1 MSVALNQKLEN
12 TFELLKY
19 TNGRDK
25 LYRTVQYAARL
36 LAWFY
41 ARYGIPQGTFAG
53 VSLDAIKQVLST
65 SRKLMRLGKPME
77 TLKAAIKAFSN
88 QSNDIVV
95 KSLSITRHLNYTLF
109 LSFDALLWLHLTKI
123 RPVSKAT
130 SEKFTKNAYRFW
142 ALGLLS
148 GVITG
153 IYKEQML
160 SRTLVK
166 ARRQALSDEKEGD
179 ANVEKVITERVAS
192 RKALAEDGLNLLIP
206 FKGLDMFNL
215 SEGVVSAA
223 GLITSVM
230 GLESQWLLA
239 TK

>member
-1 MSVALNQKLEN
+1 
-12 TFELLKY
+12 
-19 TNGRDK
+19 
-25 LYRTVQYAARL
+25 
-36 LAWFY
+36 
-41 ARYGIPQGTFAG
+41 
-53 VSLDAIKQVLST
+53 
-65 SRKLMRLGKPME
+65 MRLGKPME

-95 KSLSITRHLNYTLF
+95 KSLSISRHLNYTLF
-109 LSFDALLWLHLTKI
+109 LSFDALLWVSNDFCAFNAYLLCCFFPNNFQLHLTKI

-130 SEKFTKNAYRFW
+130 SEKLTKNAYRFW

-179 ANVEKVITERVAS
+179 ANVEKVMT
-192 RKALAEDGLNLLIP
+192 
-206 FKGLDMFNL
+206 
-215 SEGVVSAA
+215 
-223 GLITSVM
+223 
-230 GLESQWLLA
+230 
-239 TK
+239 

>member
-1 MSVALNQKLEN
+1 M
-12 TFELLKY
+12 TFC
-19 TNGRDK
+19 
-25 LYRTVQYAARL
+25 A
-36 LAWFY
+36 FY
-41 ARYGIPQGTFAG
+41 AY
-53 VSLDAIKQVLST
+53 
-65 SRKLMRLGKPME
+65 
-77 TLKAAIKAFSN
+77 
-88 QSNDIVV
+88 
-95 KSLSITRHLNYTLF
+95 
-109 LSFDALLWLHLTKI
+109 LLCCFFPNNFQLHLTKI

-179 ANVEKVITERVAS
+179 ANVEKVITWVLPTPKKTTTKRPPSERVAS

-215 SEGVVSAA
+215 NEGVVSAA
-223 GLITSVM
+223 GLITSVI

-239 TK
+239 TN